1 MKNFMEFIGFLMEH
15 DVDLTNV
22 KKYAID
28 DDIPPSKP
36 ADEELQFES
45 KMASSSGFTIA
56 KSSSEENIG
65 QSGSTNMQTSTV
77 KERKPLSRKWTTGAG
92 PRIGC
97 VREYPAKLQVKA
109 LEQLN
114 ISPRVNHGKVA
125 AKAPIPSPRPSPKIH
140 LSPRLVHMSIPSP

>member
-1 MKNFMEFIGFLMEH
+1 
-15 DVDLTNV
+15 VQ
-22 KKYAID
+22 KYAID

-36 ADEELQFES
+36 ADEELQLES
-45 KMASSSGFTIA
+45 KMGGSSGFTIA
-56 KSSSEENIG
+56 KSCSEENIG

-114 ISPRVNHGKVA
+114 LSPRVNHGKVA

-140 LSPRLVHMSIPSP
+140 LSPRLVHMWIPTPWIVCTNHTPLLGSMFRI